1 MPVESRRLLR
11 RTLLLGSL
19 SAGLYFI
26 LYLLAEPILDGSR
39 QGGWNFFIPVAIA
52 FLFSLVHGAFTGHFW
67 DLLGFKA
74 RSVKK

>member
-1 MPVESRRLLR
+1 MPSETRRLLR

-19 SAGLYFI
+19 SAGLYLL
-26 LYLLAEPILDGSR
+26 LYLFAEPILEGSR
-39 QGGWNFFIPVAIA
+39 QGRWNFLIPVAIA
-52 FLFSLVHGAFTGHFW
+52 FLFSLVHGAFTGYFW